1 MIEKYINP
9 FTDFGF
15 KKIFGDEQNKDLL
28 IDFLN
33 EVLQEKSKIVDLT
46 FLKNEQLGVSQSDRK
61 AVFDLYCQ
69 NEKGEKFIVELQKAK
84 QEFFKD
90 RSLYYAT
97 FALQEQAVPGDWD
110 FKLNAVYSVS
120 IMDFVFDEHSENK
133 DKLRHDVKLIEVE
146 TGKVFNPKLRFI
158 YLEMPKFNKTED
170 ELETNYDK
178 WLYLLKNLARLQ
190 NASPKL
196 QERVFKKAFE
206 VAEIANYTREEFRN
220 YQDSVK
226 YYRDLKNVVDTA
238 IKEGTAQG
246 KAQGKAEGKA
256 EKTLEIAL
264 KMKRLNVEIEIII
277 TATGLSREEIEK
289 L

>member
-33 EVLQEKSKIVDLT
+33 EVLQEKSKIIDLT

-133 DKLRHDVKLIEVE
+133 DKLRHDVKLIEEE

-206 VAEIANYTREEFRN
+206 VAEIAKYTREEFRS

-246 KAQGKAEGKA
+246 KAEGRAET
-256 EKTLEIAL
+256 TLEIAL
-264 KMKRLNVEIEIII
+264 NMKNLHVDTETII

>member
-133 DKLRHDVKLIEVE
+133 DKLRHDVKLIEEE

-246 KAQGKAEGKA
+246 KA

-264 KMKRLNVEIEIII
+264 KMKKLKIEIETII

>member
-1 MIEKYINP
+1 MIEKYVNP

-33 EVLQEKSKIVDLT
+33 EVLQEKSRIIDLT

-206 VAEIANYTREEFRN
+206 IAEIANYTREEFRN

-246 KAQGKAEGKA
+246 KAEGKA

-264 KMKRLNVEIEIII
+264 KMKKLNVEIETII

>member
-1 MIEKYINP
+1 MIEKYVNP

-33 EVLQEKSKIVDLT
+33 EVLQEKSRIIDLT

-206 VAEIANYTREEFRN
+206 IAEIANYTREEFRN

-246 KAQGKAEGKA
+246 IAKGIAEGKT

-264 KMKRLNVEIEIII
+264 KMKKLNVEIETII

>member
-15 KKIFGDEQNKDLL
+15 KKLFGDEKNKDLL

-33 EVLQEKSKIVDLT
+33 EILLEKSKIVDLT

-120 IMDFVFDEHSENK
+120 IMDFVFDEHAENK
-133 DKLRHDVKLIEVE
+133 NKFRHDVKLIEEE
-146 TGKVFNPKLRFI
+146 TGKVFNQKLRFI

-170 ELETNYDK
+170 ELITNYDK
-178 WLYLLKNLARLQ
+178 WLYLLKNLAKLQ

-206 VAEIANYTREEFRN
+206 IAEIAKYTREEFRN

-246 KAQGKAEGKA
+246 KAEGKAEGRA
-256 EKTLEIAL
+256 EKALEIAL
-264 KMKRLNVEIEIII
+264 KMKKLKVEIGTII
-277 TATGLSREEIEK
+277 TATGLSHEEIEK